1 VRGRAEGPLLATALA
16 EMGDRRGAM
25 VLEHVIGPGDQALA
39 GLGFRPER
47 TLTWMDLDL
56 MRAAHA

>member
-1 VRGRAEGPLLATALA
+1 
-16 EMGDRRGAM
+16 
-25 VLEHVIGPGDQALA
+25 LA